1 MSEIKSFDEEEFEK
15 EEAAL
20 FAGED
25 DTEIPES
32 KGGQLIPR
40 RITLDFIQW
49 LYDYHPEIRSTRDL
63 SHSNIMYYV
72 QRFERAVGIRSEYT
86 ANDWIVAL
94 R

>member
-1 MSEIKSFDEEEFEK
+1 MSEAEAFDDEEFEK
-15 EEAAL
+15 QEAAL

-32 KGGQLIPR
+32 KGPR
-40 RITLDFIQW
+40 FVPEWLALDFMQW
-49 LYDYHPEIRSTRDL
+49 LYDYHPEIRSAHDL

-72 QRFERAVGIRSEYT
+72 RQFEQAMGIKRGYT
-86 ANDWIVAL
+86 ANDWIIAL